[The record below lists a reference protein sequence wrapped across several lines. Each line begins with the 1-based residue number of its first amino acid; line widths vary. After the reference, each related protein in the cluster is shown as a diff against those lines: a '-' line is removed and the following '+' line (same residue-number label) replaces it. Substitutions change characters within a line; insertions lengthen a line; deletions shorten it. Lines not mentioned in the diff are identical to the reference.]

1 MFAWFQRLLPQSG
14 DFFALFERHGAALN
28 GAASAMVG
36 LTSGSG
42 DRATQIRIIRDQ
54 EHAADEVIREV
65 LHEVRQTFLTPFD
78 RGAITSLIGAMDDC
92 VDELHATSTAIELYE
107 VATFTPQMREMAQLL
122 CEGAKLIG
130 EAMPLLR
137 DVSRNGRR
145 LHELTGRLVSL
156 EGQVDGLHDSGIRDV
171 FQAQKAHPDPMAFIV
186 SREIYKHLERVAD
199 ALEDVANEIDSLV
212 VDHA

>member
-14 DFFALFERHGAALN
+14 DFFALFERHGATLN
-28 GAASAMVG
+28 AASAAMVG

-42 DRATQIRIIRDQ
+42 ERAALIREVRDQ

-78 RGAITSLIGAMDDC
+78 RGAITSLIGAMDDT
-92 VDELHATSTAIELYE
+92 VDELHATSSAIELYE
-107 VATFTPQMREMAQLL
+107 VTTFAPQMREMALLL
-122 CEGAKLIG
+122 CEGGKLVN
-130 EAMPLLR
+130 EALPLLR

-145 LHELTGRLVSL
+145 LHELTGRIVSL
-156 EGQVDGLHDSGIRDV
+156 EGQVDGLYDAGMRDV
-171 FQAQKAHPDPMAFIV
+171 FQAQKSKPDPVAFIV